1 MPAGTWAV
9 FEAVGPFPDTLQD
22 VWGRIYSEWFPALNY
37 EQVEGPEILWNEHKN
52 VTSPTF
58 KSEIWIPVLKK

>member
-1 MPAGTWAV
+1 
-9 FEAVGPFPDTLQD
+9 
-22 VWGRIYSEWFPALNY
+22 
-37 EQVEGPEILWNEHKN
+37 QVEGPEILWNEHKD